1 MTEKPIFDR
10 ATLDEIMST
19 AKARRVRH
27 LGQAW
32 RESSKGVRWSSL
44 GLAIA
49 FGLTFFGAHYVNG
62 AHASKRQ
69 DGYVH
74 NVVVKR

>member
-19 AKARRVRH
+19 AKAQRVRH

-49 FGLTFFGAHYVNG
+49 FAFTFFGAHSVNG
-62 AHASKRQ
+62 AHASKQHDR
-69 DGYVH
+69 YLH
-74 NVVVKR
+74 NVVMKR